1 MQSRESRKLDKSQ
14 MKEKDVNI
22 YGGSKDITSYNN
34 KTPAQKTEIP
44 QVSDNCR
51 SVNVDSNILNTS
63 QVVDDHSAVK
73 KVDNC
78 HDLIIRKEPQNPDC
92 NINDGDH
99 LNNVLYEDRE
109 NETVEMTKK

>member
-1 MQSRESRKLDKSQ
+1 

-78 HDLIIRKEPQNPDC
+78 HDFIIRKEPQNPDC
-92 NINDGDH
+92 NINDEEH
-99 LNNVLYEDRE
+99 LNNVLYENRD
-109 NETVEMTKK
+109 NESVKMTKE